1 MVMLERWKSFEI
13 MQVNNLIGSFS
24 KTFLVIV
31 LANGKIIIFNEVFT
45 LLLENNAAHINHP
58 FFNVWR
64 KIIPGN
70 P

>member
-1 MVMLERWKSFEI
+1 MDKLIFSFP
-13 MQVNNLIGSFS
+13 

-31 LANGKIIIFNEVFT
+31 LANGKIIIFNEVFI
-45 LLLENNAAHINHP
+45 LLLEINAAHIDYP
-58 FFNVWR
+58 LFNVWR